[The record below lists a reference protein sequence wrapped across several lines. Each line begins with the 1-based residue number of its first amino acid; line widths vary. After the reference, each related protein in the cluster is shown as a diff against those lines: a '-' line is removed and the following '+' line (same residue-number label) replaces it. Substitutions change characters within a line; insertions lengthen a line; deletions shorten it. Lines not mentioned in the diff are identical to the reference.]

1 MKKKFLALAVLTAMT
16 ASIFVGCGSK
26 DANDKP
32 KEALVTEINKP
43 VTIEMWHY
51 MTGKQQEVF
60 DGLVDEF
67 NKTNGKE
74 ITVKAVS
81 QGGIQ
86 DLNKKV
92 VTASQSDSLPAI
104 INVYP
109 DLATGLIDQ
118 GKLFDLSDYIND
130 PKVGMKEEI
139 EKDFI
144 PSFTDEVKQWDGK
157 QYGMPLSKST
167 EVVYVNKTLLEKLGY
182 SMKDLENLTFDK
194 LAEIAKKAHDK
205 LGIAGFGFDS
215 SSNAFISSLKMDGKD
230 FVELNGTI
238 NVDND
243 WVKTFMDYF
252 KKENESGAFRI
263 PGEDKFLSPS
273 FSNQKI
279 LMYQGSTAGAS
290 HIKTNGKFDIGVVQ
304 VPVFEG
310 KKKAVIQQGASVFVT
325 NNTTPEQKYAA
336 YEFIKFITNKENS
349 AKFAVETGYLPVR
362 RSSADTKIVKAAMA
376 DKKSLYGTLYPVAEE
391 SLEYSY
397 YTPAVNNAQSA
408 RKAVQEKYDA
418 FVTGGIKTV
427 DDFISQLQSAV
438 QTSIGRR

>member
-67 NKTNGKE
+67 NKTNGKQ

-243 WVKTFMDYF
+243 
-252 KKENESGAFRI
+252 
-263 PGEDKFLSPS
+263 
-273 FSNQKI
+273 
-279 LMYQGSTAGAS
+279 
-290 HIKTNGKFDIGVVQ
+290 
-304 VPVFEG
+304 
-310 KKKAVIQQGASVFVT
+310 
-325 NNTTPEQKYAA
+325 
-336 YEFIKFITNKENS
+336 
-349 AKFAVETGYLPVR
+349 
-362 RSSADTKIVKAAMA
+362 
-376 DKKSLYGTLYPVAEE
+376 
-391 SLEYSY
+391 
-397 YTPAVNNAQSA
+397 
-408 RKAVQEKYDA
+408 
-418 FVTGGIKTV
+418 
-427 DDFISQLQSAV
+427 
-438 QTSIGRR
+438 